1 MVSIGSKLWKDG
13 DRYEGEWKDGKQNG
27 RGKKER
33 KGFIES
39 FVVNSIIVQ

>member
-1 MVSIGSKLWKDG
+1 MKES
-13 DRYEGEWKDGKQNG
+13 GKMAS
-27 RGKKER
+27 RMDEVRKKER